1 MSYYYDPN
9 FNPTGFTHS
18 GTYVDGYNPTPMFV
32 PTPDG
37 EYYISG
43 EDSILYGN
51 MVTPPPPPPP
61 APVAPPPAPVAPVAD
76 PTGGLLPAA
85 EAWFTSPIP
94 QYYPGTI
101 TPDLNQTQ
109 QQAYEEGLRA
119 AEQSA
124 ARAAEL
130 ERIYGSYLMQGPQM
144 DPYIEDVVDAYAY
157 EMNEQFAE
165 QTIPTLQGQAVS
177 SGQLGGSS
185 QALAQAQAAEEMGET
200 ISQET
205 ARLMSTGYENAQD
218 RYLMALTGAP
228 GALTTT
234 TGIGMM
240 PSNLMMDYGT
250 MQWSIQQ
257 QQAMED
263 YNEWLYYTQQP
274 EHRLQTYSNLIYP
287 YSTIGGTSGSQTDY
301 EKDFEYQYL

>member
-18 GTYVDGYNPTPMFV
+18 GTYVDGYTPPPTFV

-51 MVTPPPPPPP
+51 MVTMPP
-61 APVAPPPAPVAPVAD
+61 APPPAPVAGPVPAAD

-85 EAWFTSPIP
+85 EAWFNSPIP
-94 QYYPGTI
+94 QYYPGTL
-101 TPDLNQTQ
+101 TPDLNTTQ
-109 QQAYEEGLRA
+109 RMAYETGLSA

-124 ARAAEL
+124 ARADEL
-130 ERIYGSYLMQGPQM
+130 ERMYGGYLMEGPQM
-144 DPYIEDVVDAYAY
+144 DPYVEDVVDAYAR

-165 QTIPTLQGQAVS
+165 QTIPTLQGHAVS
-177 SGQLGGSS
+177 SGQLGGSA
-185 QALAQAQAAEEMGET
+185 QALAQVQAAEELGET
-200 ISQET
+200 ISGET
-205 ARLMSTGYENAQD
+205 ARLMSAGYENAQD
-218 RYLMALTGAP
+218 RYLQALMGAP

-234 TGIGMM
+234 AGIGMM
-240 PSNLMMDYGT
+240 PSELMMDYGT
-250 MQWSIQQ
+250 MQWSIEQ

-274 EHRLQTYSNLIYP
+274 EHRLKTYSNLIYP
-287 YSTIGGTSGSQTDY
+287 YTTIGGTGGSEETR
-301 EKDFEYQYL
+301 EYLYL